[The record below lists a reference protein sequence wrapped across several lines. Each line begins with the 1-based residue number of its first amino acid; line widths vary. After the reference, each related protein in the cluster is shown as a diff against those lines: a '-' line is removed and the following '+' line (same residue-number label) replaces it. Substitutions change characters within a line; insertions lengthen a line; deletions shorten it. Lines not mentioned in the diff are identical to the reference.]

1 MRPTRSCGSPVSC
14 APSGVLSIE
23 ALVAIKILGLGDLP
37 PRFDAFAI
45 PVRGPILT
53 PVLGVTDGKKPME
66 QGKQSKSP
74 VPKFLRQRLRDRAIA
89 GVRKDMIHAGRTED
103 SYSEEELEYLVAE
116 KERDIWSGIGWK
128 GFGVAALLLGINIG
142 I

>member
-1 MRPTRSCGSPVSC
+1 MTLIEGVFHDLLRPKTLRKLPL
-14 APSGVLSIE
+14 PY
-23 ALVAIKILGLGDLP
+23 ALN
-37 PRFDAFAI
+37 AFAI
-45 PVRGPILT
+45 PVREPILL
-53 PVLGVTDGKKPME
+53 PVLGFTDENKPME
-66 QGKQSKSP
+66 QGKKSKSP

>member
-1 MRPTRSCGSPVSC
+1 MTTWHQKHVDMDRFTC
-14 APSGVLSIE
+14 AMN
-23 ALVAIKILGLGDLP
+23 
-37 PRFDAFAI
+37 AFAI
-45 PVRGPILT
+45 PVREPILL
-53 PVLGVTDGKKPME
+53 PVLGFTDENKPME
-66 QGKQSKSP
+66 QGKKSKSP